1 MQTMIVCEE
10 IGELLEQ
17 LGLARKEKGF
27 ERLSYAIAVT
37 AQEFERAG
45 SVTKL
50 LYPDLAKHFQTTPEK
65 IERSLRHLIEK
76 SWEKGEKPGSR
87 NYSVITG
94 IIRRTV
100 RPTVS
105 ILQSWLTRSGVA
117 AMRMDWKVLRNLS
130 KHIMKEKQH
139 GRSFV
144 YGLLNRHE

>member
-76 SWEKGEKPGSR
+76 SWEKGEKTRFEELFGYHRDNSE
-87 NYSVITG
+87 
-94 IIRRTV
+94 V
-100 RPTVS
+100 RPTNS
-105 ILQSWLTRSGVA
+105 EYIAILADWIRSGSYENGLESIEEFEVEP
-117 AMRMDWKVLRNLS
+117 LLS
-130 KHIMKEKQH
+130 SLPTKN
-139 GRSFV
+139 S
-144 YGLLNRHE
+144 

>member
-76 SWEKGEKPGSR
+76 SWEKGEKTRFEELFGYHRDNSE
-87 NYSVITG
+87 N
-94 IIRRTV
+94 
-100 RPTVS
+100 RPTNS
-105 ILQSWLTRSGVA
+105 EYIAILADWIRSGSYENG
-117 AMRMDWKVLRNLS
+117 LES
-130 KHIMKEKQH
+130 IKE
-139 GRSFV
+139 F
-144 YGLLNRHE
+144 E

>member
-1 MQTMIVCEE
+1 MEADIRGKYLMQTMIECEE

-37 AQEFERAG
+37 AKEFERAG

-76 SWEKGEKPGSR
+76 SWEKGEKTRFEELFGYHRDNSE
-87 NYSVITG
+87 I
-94 IIRRTV
+94 
-100 RPTVS
+100 RPTNS
-105 ILQSWLTRSGVA
+105 EYIAILADWIRSGSYE
-117 AMRMDWKVLRNLS
+117 N
-130 KHIMKEKQH
+130 
-139 GRSFV
+139 
-144 YGLLNRHE
+144 GLESIEEFE

>member
-1 MQTMIVCEE
+1 MQTMIECEE

-37 AQEFERAG
+37 AKEFERAG

-76 SWEKGEKPGSR
+76 SWEKGEKTRFEELFGYHRDNSE
-87 NYSVITG
+87 N
-94 IIRRTV
+94 
-100 RPTVS
+100 RPTNS
-105 ILQSWLTRSGVA
+105 EYIAILADWIRSGSYENGLESIEEFEV
-117 AMRMDWKVLRNLS
+117 
-130 KHIMKEKQH
+130 EGKQ
-139 GRSFV
+139 
-144 YGLLNRHE
+144 

>member
-1 MQTMIVCEE
+1 MQTMIECEE

-37 AQEFERAG
+37 AKEFERAG

-76 SWEKGEKPGSR
+76 SWEKGEKTRFEELFGYHRDNSE
-87 NYSVITG
+87 I
-94 IIRRTV
+94 
-100 RPTVS
+100 RPTNS
-105 ILQSWLTRSGVA
+105 EYIAILADWIRSGSYENGLESSEEFEV
-117 AMRMDWKVLRNLS
+117 
-130 KHIMKEKQH
+130 EGKQ
-139 GRSFV
+139 
-144 YGLLNRHE
+144 

>member
-76 SWEKGEKPGSR
+76 SWEKGEKTRFEELFGYHRDNSE
-87 NYSVITG
+87 I
-94 IIRRTV
+94 
-100 RPTVS
+100 RPTNS
-105 ILQSWLTRSGVA
+105 EYIAILADWIRSGSYENG
-117 AMRMDWKVLRNLS
+117 LES
-130 KHIMKEKQH
+130 IEK
-139 GRSFV
+139 F
-144 YGLLNRHE
+144 E

>member
-17 LGLARKEKGF
+17 LGLDRKEKGF

-37 AQEFERAG
+37 AKEFERAG

-76 SWEKGEKPGSR
+76 SWEKGEKTRFEELFGYHRDNSE
-87 NYSVITG
+87 I
-94 IIRRTV
+94 
-100 RPTVS
+100 RPTNS
-105 ILQSWLTRSGVA
+105 EYIAILADWIRSGSYE
-117 AMRMDWKVLRNLS
+117 N
-130 KHIMKEKQH
+130 
-139 GRSFV
+139 
-144 YGLLNRHE
+144 GLESIEEFE

>member
-27 ERLSYAIAVT
+27 EQLSYAIAVT
-37 AQEFERAG
+37 AKEFERAG

-65 IERSLRHLIEK
+65 IRDHSGILLRNPGKRER
-76 SWEKGEKPGSR
+76 KPGSR

-94 IIRRTV
+94 IIRRSV

-105 ILQSWLTRSGVA
+105 ILQSWLTGSGVA

>member
-37 AQEFERAG
+37 AKEFERAG

-76 SWEKGEKPGSR
+76 SWEKGEKTRFEELFGYHRDNSE
-87 NYSVITG
+87 N
-94 IIRRTV
+94 
-100 RPTVS
+100 RPTNSEYIAILADS
-105 ILQSWLTRSGVA
+105 IRSG
-117 AMRMDWKVLRNLS
+117 RYEN
-130 KHIMKEKQH
+130 
-139 GRSFV
+139 
-144 YGLLNRHE
+144 GLESIEEFE

>member
-17 LGLARKEKGF
+17 LGLSRKEKGF

-37 AQEFERAG
+37 AKEFERAG

-76 SWEKGEKPGSR
+76 SWEKGEKTRFEELFGYHRDNSE
-87 NYSVITG
+87 I
-94 IIRRTV
+94 
-100 RPTVS
+100 RPTNS
-105 ILQSWLTRSGVA
+105 EYIAILA
-117 AMRMDWKVLRNLS
+117 DWIRRNLS

>member
-76 SWEKGEKPGSR
+76 SWEKGEKTRFEELFGYHRDNSE
-87 NYSVITG
+87 I
-94 IIRRTV
+94 
-100 RPTVS
+100 RPTNS
-105 ILQSWLTRSGVA
+105 EYIAILADWIRSGSYENGLESIEEFEV
-117 AMRMDWKVLRNLS
+117 
-130 KHIMKEKQH
+130 E
-139 GRSFV
+139 GRQ
-144 YGLLNRHE
+144 

>member
-76 SWEKGEKPGSR
+76 SWEKGEKTRFEELFGYHWDNSE
-87 NYSVITG
+87 I
-94 IIRRTV
+94 
-100 RPTVS
+100 RPTNS
-105 ILQSWLTRSGVA
+105 EYIAILADWIRSGSYE
-117 AMRMDWKVLRNLS
+117 N
-130 KHIMKEKQH
+130 
-139 GRSFV
+139 
-144 YGLLNRHE
+144 GLESIEEFE